1 MNKDDK
7 GTLVIEFFGA
17 TGTPFTQHP
26 LPPLSPEE
34 ANFYMVYALDAD
46 VRNGGF
52 YGYFGNLPVTEH
64 MVGDLHAALDA
75 VGARQSATLVREASQ
90 VLFGSPAIPRE
101 QAMSQEFI
109 DEATEAQL
117 DALSP
122 LDTRFYEAD
131 ELPAL
136 LYDYAETHQAGIRG
150 APAFFA
156 GARPSPESRPSLM
169 SRFRKLFG
177 G

>member
-1 MNKDDK
+1 
-7 GTLVIEFFGA
+7 
-17 TGTPFTQHP
+17 
-26 LPPLSPEE
+26 
-34 ANFYMVYALDAD
+34 MVYAFDAD

-75 VGARQSATLVREASQ
+75 VGACHSAMLLREASQ
-90 VLFGSPAIPRE
+90 ILFGSATIPRE
-101 QAMSQEFI
+101 KAMSQAFI
-109 DEATEAQL
+109 DGATEDQL

-136 LYDYAETHQAGIRG
+136 LYDYAQTHQAGIRG
-150 APAFFA
+150 APAFFSN
-156 GARPSPESRPSLM
+156 GPLNPEESSVPC
-169 SRFRKLFG
+169 K
-177 G
+177 